1 MSRQIRAGQIHNGL
15 VLANGGVVS
24 YQHAICLSSRQ
35 RPLRSDYPDSRG
47 SSDMIVGDFV
57 PSIDT
62 FADGEAIVE
71 VS

>member
-1 MSRQIRAGQIHNGL
+1 MSRQIRAGRIRNGL

-35 RPLRSDYPDSRG
+35 SRLRSDYPDSRG
-47 SSDMIVGDFV
+47 SSDNIVDGFV

-62 FADGEAIVE
+62 FVDGEAVVE
-71 VS
+71 VC